1 MVFQRARRAYCG
13 IAYQRH
19 GVRGNCIMCSM
30 VGNSNERRMNDP
42 HLAFENG
49 MPVACENFDPS
60 SLDSPE
66 DIMREKLEMGF
77 QALQIC
83 EEFST
88 QRATEIAL
96 DKLRAFLALVAV
108 EKRPLYF
115 IDQLV
120 WLSGL
125 AASNGLSLPKLAK
138 KHGVSKQAFEQ
149 AAERTNKY
157 FNFPKTSA
165 QRSEEA
171 KKHMREA
178 YEMKP

>member
-1 MVFQRARRAYCG
+1 MT
-13 IAYQRH
+13 
-19 GVRGNCIMCSM
+19 
-30 VGNSNERRMNDP
+30 DP

-49 MPVACENFDPS
+49 MPVGCETFDPTV
-60 SLDSPE
+60 LDSPE
-66 DIMREKLEMGF
+66 DVMREKLEMGF
-77 QALQIC
+77 GALAIC
-83 EEFST
+83 EEFSA

-96 DKLRAFLALVAV
+96 EKIRSLLALIAV

-125 AASNGLSLPKLAK
+125 AGSNGLSLPLLAK

-178 YEMKP
+178 YELKP

>member
-1 MVFQRARRAYCG
+1 M
-13 IAYQRH
+13 
-19 GVRGNCIMCSM
+19 
-30 VGNSNERRMNDP
+30 SNE
-42 HLAFENG
+42 HFEG
-49 MPVACENFDPS
+49 GERIPICEFDHS

-66 DIMREKLEMGF
+66 DIMREKLEMGMA
-77 QALQIC
+77 ALEIC
-83 EEFST
+83 EEFAI
-88 QRATEIAL
+88 QRANEMAL
-96 DKLRAFLALVAV
+96 EKIRAFLALVAV

-125 AASNGLSLPKLAK
+125 AASNGLTLPTLAK

-149 AAERTNKY
+149 AADRTNQH

-171 KKHMREA
+171 KRHMREA
-178 YEMKP
+178 YQMKP